1 MQSLDFIQKKSFAIL
16 FVSLFVS
23 MLGLGVIS
31 PLMSLYAESL
41 GVTGVWLGIIFSGYN
56 LSRAFVMPVVG
67 GLSDRLRRRNLFLA
81 LGMIFFGLASVGYVF
96 SSDAVHLFFT
106 RFLQGFGAGMVLPIA
121 TAYVGDFMP
130 KGREG
135 TYIGFISVARTLG
148 WGSGPLLGGF
158 LLDLFGFEV
167 PFYVMG
173 ILAFASFVLILI
185 GLPKHEVRGGER
197 TGSSFKK
204 ILNNRTLRGLVLYRA
219 VNAIGTGNLFS
230 FFPLFAD
237 SIGLSSAEV
246 GILLSSRILVL
257 SLLQVP
263 FGVLADRYDKT
274 KLVLLSGIVSAV
286 LLVLIPFSTNFI
298 ELLLI
303 GLFIGISW
311 AVSMPSST
319 ALAAE
324 FGREYG
330 MASVISTVNF
340 GFSVGMIIG
349 PLIAGLIMD
358 FLNLQAVFYF
368 GGITSIIGITLF
380 YFLVH

>member
-1 MQSLDFIQKKSFAIL
+1 MDFIHKKSFAIL

-23 MLGLGVIS
+23 MLGLGIIS

-41 GVTGVWLGIIFSGYN
+41 GVTGVWLGAIFSGFN
-56 LSRAFVMPVVG
+56 LSRAFIMPVVG
-67 GLSDRLRRRNLFLA
+67 GLSDRWGRRKLFLA
-81 LGMIFFGLASVGYVF
+81 FGMMFFSLASVGYVL
-96 SSDAVHLFFT
+96 SSEAVHLFFA

-121 TAYVGDFMP
+121 TAYVGDIMP
-130 KGREG
+130 KGKEG
-135 TYIGFISVARTLG
+135 TYIGFIAVARTLG
-148 WGSGPLLGGF
+148 WGAGPLLGGF
-158 LLDLFGFEV
+158 LMDLIGIEV

-173 ILAFASFVLILI
+173 SLALASFVLILVA
-185 GLPKHEVRGGER
+185 LPEHEVRGGER
-197 TGSSFKK
+197 TVSSFKK

-237 SIGLSSAEV
+237 SIGVSSTEV
-246 GILLSSRILVL
+246 GILLSSRILIL

-274 KLVLLSGIVSAV
+274 KLILYSGIVSAV
-286 LLVLIPFSTNFI
+286 LLLLIPFSNNFI

-303 GLFIGISW
+303 GLFIGTSW

-349 PLIAGLIMD
+349 PLISGLIMD

-368 GGITSIIGITLF
+368 GGITSIFGIILF
-380 YFLVH
+380 YLLVH